1 MYQTLEIF
9 LARKKQ
15 VPDHYN
21 PDSNRIFHPHVDDA
35 SIGDSRQNKLHT
47 ERKKQSPPPHPREPE
62 RRNCPQP
69 WHSRFLCHNAR
80 FLNEP
85 VCVMATNDTDAVQ
98 NKWWP
103 SRTSDEPLKVPKFC
117 KSTTQRIDFKDH
129 GPIRPIGRHSSNPYV
144 SVTHGI
150 LPVNVPK
157 READPGDLLREKISY
172 LHGYNCRSNPNEPIR
187 GRLHGSFVWDHV
199 VDSNSGEK
207 VISTPWSRRDIFKS
221 KALAAPKRKLSD
233 PVARNPI
240 TFTPIVSHKIP
251 SIVGLPPL
259 S

>member
-15 VPDHYN
+15 VPEHYN

-47 ERKKQSPPPHPREPE
+47 ERKRKSPPPHPREPE

-69 WHSRFLCHNAR
+69 WHSRFLCNNAR

-85 VCVMATNDTDAVQ
+85 VCVMATNDTDDVQ

-117 KSTTQRIDFKDH
+117 KSTTQRMDFKDH
-129 GPIRPIGRHSSNPYV
+129 GPIRPIGRHSSNPNIAR
-144 SVTHGI
+144 TQGI

-157 READPGDLLREKISY
+157 RGAEAGDVLREKISY

-199 VDSNSGEK
+199 VSTGGGDQ

-221 KALAAPKRKLSD
+221 KSLVAPKRKRSD
-233 PVARNPI
+233 PVSLNPI
-240 TFTPIVSHKIP
+240 TFAPVISHKIP
-251 SIVGLPPL
+251 SIPGLPPL
-259 S
+259 